1 MCVDRMPT
9 DSNLMIYRER
19 PQAQV
24 PPAPMLAHQRF
35 RANADYRL
43 VAHAELGASE
53 RDLFARLAENENH
66 YGFLIPRQ
74 FLQAG
79 VKAID
84 NDVARLFRSLS
95 DPGPLPPIFTDVDP
109 LFLNSRIAGLVL
121 DGVLEVEVQGQ
132 YLTGPA
138 ASALVSEVD
147 TRSDTTHGL
156 PTLSVLSR
164 DALQLAAILPL
175 EDPARLSAWIYSYN
189 SIPLGPAWLRRLG
202 VTDQAHERLGLHEE
216 GHNHR
221 RLNGNYLATPTDA
234 WLSWSRRDRGGLGDE
249 GHLGYKL
256 YISPHPRDIIEAFD
270 AVIEVIAASDVT
282 AFKLGKGAYG
292 LLRPDKLV
300 AYFDGWES
308 LQSLAVNVEKALTG
322 VAAQGVPFTAG
333 LTEDG
338 LLSWGMDPPADAR
351 LSGWGEVESWRFWLT
366 NQLARALLSARS
378 SGADAKQCL
387 TYATARLRLEGID
400 TDLWMPADD
409 LWAEDGVSA

>member
-1 MCVDRMPT
+1 MPA
-9 DSNLMIYRER
+9 DYSNLMIYRKR
-19 PQAQV
+19 PQAHV
-24 PPAPMLAHQRF
+24 PPVPVLVHRRF

-53 RDLFARLAENENH
+53 RDLFARLAKNEDH
-66 YGFLIPRQ
+66 YGLLIPRQ

-84 NDVARLFRSLS
+84 NDVARLFRLLA
-95 DPGPLPPIFTDVDP
+95 DPGPLPPIFSDVDP
-109 LFLNSRIAGLVL
+109 LYLNSRIAGLVL
-121 DGVLEVEVQGQ
+121 DSVLEVEIHGH

-138 ASALVSEVD
+138 ASGLVPEVGARSYA
-147 TRSDTTHGL
+147 TRTL
-156 PTLSVLSR
+156 PTPSVLSR
-164 DALQLAAILPL
+164 DALQLAAVLPL
-175 EDPARLSAWIYSYN
+175 EDPAQLSAWIYAYN
-189 SIPLGPAWLRRLG
+189 AIPLGPAWLRRLG
-202 VTDQAHERLGLHEE
+202 VTDRVNERLGLHPG

-221 RLNGNYLATPTDA
+221 RLTGNFLTTPTEA
-234 WLSWSRRDRGGLGDE
+234 WLSWSRRDRDGLCHD

-256 YISPHPRDIIEAFD
+256 YISPHPNSLIEAFD
-270 AVIEVIAASDVT
+270 SVIEVIAASDVT

-300 AYFDGWES
+300 IYFDGWES
-308 LQSLAVNVEKALTG
+308 LYALAVDMEKALAG
-322 VAAQGVPFTAG
+322 VTAQGVPFTAG

-351 LSGWGEVESWRFWLT
+351 LSGWGEMESWRFWLT

-378 SGADAKQCL
+378 SGGDAKQCL

-400 TDLWMPADD
+400 TDLWIPADT
-409 LWAEDGVSA
+409 LWAETGVGV